1 LRARGVA
8 QPCAISVPSGNFGN
22 LCAGLMARQ
31 MGLPVSL
38 LAASNANRTVPEH
51 LETGRYRPRPSV
63 ATLSSAMDVGDPSN
77 WERVQH
83 LFGDDLAA
91 LRSALRWGSVGDEA
105 TRATLREL
113 KAQGYLADPHAAVA
127 YRVLRD
133 RGRPGEPGVFLA
145 TAHPAKFADVLEE
158 TLGVPVPLPP
168 ELAEARVR
176 PLRSE
181 PFAGDAAA
189 LKARLETLTA

>member
-1 LRARGVA
+1 
-8 QPCAISVPSGNFGN
+8 
-22 LCAGLMARQ
+22 
-31 MGLPVSL
+31 
-38 LAASNANRTVPEH
+38 
-51 LETGRYRPRPSV
+51 
-63 ATLSSAMDVGDPSN
+63 MDVGDPSN

-83 LFGDDLAA
+83 LFGGDLAA
-91 LRSALRWGSVGDEA
+91 VRSALRWGSVGDD
-105 TRATLREL
+105 TTSATLREL
-113 KAQGYLADPHAAVA
+113 RAQGYLADPHAAVA

-168 ELAEARVR
+168 ELAEALVR

-181 PFAGDAAA
+181 PFAGDAAE
-189 LKARLETLTA
+189 LKARLLGL